1 MENTD
6 GKREGN
12 VLVCEGV
19 EVEGIRE
26 RDRPGEENN
35 SVQEMATGR
44 IHERACKG
52 RGTDHKDRE
61 KGSWHSRAEE
71 KLPAGRGCWLG
82 APSSELLHT
91 RLVLGTPQLS

>member
-26 RDRPGEENN
+26 RDGPGEENN

-61 KGSWHSRAEE
+61 KGSCHSRAEE
-71 KLPAGRGCWLG
+71 KRRLG
-82 APSSELLHT
+82 GGVGWVPPPLSSST
-91 RLVLGTPQLS
+91 LVSFWKPCS